1 MKIINRRLV
10 IIICFVFTIINS
22 YLVYR
27 FLHIESN
34 SKAQK
39 EVLEIQDESQI
50 LLNEFDNNSIA
61 LSGIISSI
69 KLYNGVDSIC
79 ISEVLGNKY
88 SILYCFSSSDC
99 HECISE
105 EINLLNDIFPIRS
118 VHSVNIIMQ
127 SSESFNQL
135 NKAIFGN
142 RYFETKNN
150 ILPIL
155 RKQTK
160 SFFLVVD
167 AKTMQIGLLFYP
179 NKYLSKRT
187 INYLLLV
194 KRRFFN

>member
-1 MKIINRRLV
+1 
-10 IIICFVFTIINS
+10 
-22 YLVYR
+22 
-27 FLHIESN
+27 
-34 SKAQK
+34 
-39 EVLEIQDESQI
+39 
-50 LLNEFDNNSIA
+50 
-61 LSGIISSI
+61 
-69 KLYNGVDSIC
+69 
-79 ISEVLGNKY
+79 
-88 SILYCFSSSDC
+88 
-99 HECISE
+99 
-105 EINLLNDIFPIRS
+105 
-118 VHSVNIIMQ
+118 MQ